1 MLLNKY
7 KPEKIEEMVNKE
19 AAREIKDLIFGK
31 KKFIITGPIG
41 SGKSLSLEIIA
52 KEMRFELIHI
62 IDEIFDSPEIVKQRS
77 IFYKGKIFVAD
88 LDAIRSV
95 DKLETFIKDCP
106 FSVVLSADDIYQ
118 KRYYDIRKKF
128 PLVKFRKISDIYLMN
143 IIKRICSR
151 ENIIYS
157 EIALGKLIAMY
168 NGDVRAVLI
177 TLECIKSEG
186 ITQDSIKSI
195 EECKS
200 LNVFDVL
207 TEVFNGDF
215 KKSKTLLSNMDSD
228 ILPWIEENV
237 IDGKSLEAQELVAK
251 ADLYRTRVIK
261 TNNWSLNKY
270 YFDFLGG
277 ISALKTG
284 RRMFNPPYSKMKV
297 RFTKA
302 KVTKP
307 KDIEPKEVI
316 KKSRAKKVSNKK
328 AKLA

>member
-1 MLLNKY
+1 MLLHKY
-7 KPEKIEEMVNKE
+7 KPEKIEDMVNKE
-19 AAREIKDLIFGK
+19 AAREIKTLIFEK

-52 KEMRFELIHI
+52 KEMKFELINVT
-62 IDEIFDSPEIVKQRS
+62 DEIFDSKEITKQRS
-77 IFYKGKIFVAD
+77 IFYKGKIFVVD
-88 LDAIRSV
+88 LDSIRSLE
-95 DKLETFIKDCP
+95 KLEEFIKECS
-106 FSVVLSADDIYQ
+106 FSMVMAADDIYQ

-128 PLVKFRKISDIYLMN
+128 SLVKFRKISDIYLMN
-143 IIKRICSR
+143 IIKRICLK
-151 ENIIYS
+151 ENIEYS
-157 EIALGKLIAMY
+157 EIALGKLISMY
-168 NGDVRAVLI
+168 SGDIRAVLI

-186 ITQDSIKSI
+186 VTQDSIKSI

-215 KKSKTLLSNMDSD
+215 KKSTRLLSNMDQD

-237 IDGKSLEAQELVAK
+237 VDGKSLEAQELVAR
-251 ADLYRTRVIK
+251 ADLFKSRVIR

-277 ISALKTG
+277 ISTLKTG

-297 RFTKA
+297 RATKSKSLK
-302 KVTKP
+302 KV
-307 KDIEPKEVI
+307 V
-316 KKSRAKKVSNKK
+316 KKSKK
-328 AKLA
+328 